1 MERRLAMRGQI
12 DFPVTQHVDGF
23 PHACRGI
30 DVSSRGLVIQRPQ
43 SLAERDPQLVYSI
56 ELSLQGRTIHT
67 FARTVWTDGTL
78 QAMRYVGISDVDRL
92 EIAEVLDDASRKGVV
107 LH

>member
-1 MERRLAMRGQI
+1 MERRLAMRGQM

-23 PHACRGI
+23 PHACRGV
-30 DVSSRGLVIQRPQ
+30 DVSSRGLVIVRPP
-43 SLAERDPQLVYSI
+43 SLVGREPRLVYSI
-56 ELSLQGRTIHT
+56 ELSLEGRTIHT
-67 FARTVWTDGTL
+67 LARTVWTEGPL

-92 EIAEVLDDASRKGVV
+92 EIAEVLDEASRRGAI